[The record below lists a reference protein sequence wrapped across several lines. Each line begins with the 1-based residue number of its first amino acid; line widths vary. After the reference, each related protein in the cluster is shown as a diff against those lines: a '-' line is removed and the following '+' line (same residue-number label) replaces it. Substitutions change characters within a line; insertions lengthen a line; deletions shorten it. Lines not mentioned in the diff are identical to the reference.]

1 MTTEFLV
8 FEAIISNRTYCY
20 VFEEFSQSNLHGV
33 CWETAR
39 IRCQSLGGDLLS
51 IQSKEEQDLMDH
63 LVTTDTT
70 SGWRYY
76 WIGLIGL
83 KREGRF
89 FWSDGSNS
97 SFGNWYKNLSKNFK
111 WGKDSCAQI
120 SATKGDQN
128 GKWKIRETCLT
139 RRSFICKIK
148 GKDEIESLSSKSTTF
163 HISSLFVSLLFS
175 FIVLI
180 LNLSHLLDKD
190 FIIFSG
196 CTNQNPQ
203 ARNKY
208 II

>member
-1 MTTEFLV
+1 MEFTKSNSLTLYQFLFSISEFRMTTEFLV

-20 VFEEFSQSNLHGV
+20 VFEEFSQSNLRGV
-33 CWETAR
+33 SWETAR

-97 SFGNWYKNLSKNFK
+97 SFSNWYNGKVPDLPENSK
-111 WGKDSCAQI
+111 WGKGSCAQI
-120 SATKGDQN
+120 FVTKGDRN
-128 GKWKIRETCLT
+128 GKWYIRNSCST

-148 GKDEIESLSSKSTTF
+148 GKDEIESLSSKSKTF

-180 LNLSHLLDKD
+180 
-190 FIIFSG
+190 
-196 CTNQNPQ
+196 
-203 ARNKY
+203 
-208 II
+208 